1 MASISKIL
9 SLTVFTSI
17 SLFLLP
23 ACSHE
28 PQKEQKASS
37 AGSVEKKTCEF
48 AKTQEGN
55 PGVGQSP
62 VPGGMSTGSPRLPF
76 RAGLSI
82 EKAQG
87 ANAHTVS
94 EIHGQRFDLDGH
106 EVVVRGE
113 VVKVSSGIMGKNW
126 LHIQDGSGREDAGD
140 YDLTVTTL
148 DEASPGDIVLV
159 TGKIAAEKDFGH
171 GYRYN
176 VIIEDAKIVREKG
189 KEENKKTS

>member
-1 MASISKIL
+1 MASFSKIL
-9 SLTVFTSI
+9 SLAVFAGI

-37 AGSVEKKTCEF
+37 AGTAEKKTCEF
-48 AKTQEGN
+48 AKTKEGN
-55 PGVGQSP
+55 PGVSKTP
-62 VPGGMSTGSPRLPF
+62 VPEGMSTGSPRLPF
-76 RAGLSI
+76 KAGISV

-113 VVKVSSGIMGKNW
+113 VVKVSTGIMGKNW
-126 LHIQDGSGREDAGD
+126 LHIQDGSGKEDAGD

-148 DEASPGDIVLV
+148 DEASHGDIVLV
-159 TGKIAAEKDFGH
+159 TGKVTAEKDFGH
-171 GYRYN
+171 GYRYD